1 MGLFTF
7 SLVLFERQEIITF
20 HLVGCQKSMGLFTFS
35 LVLFER
41 QEIITFHLVGCQNK
55 CHLVMVTACLIPKSL
70 RFRSVLNFRVA
81 TKILFYQNSIAKFIC
96 FYFCVPFSLIK
107 SYNNSCKVFSRSE
120 QETGKRKH
128 KEPPINPRSKKI
140 S

>member
-1 MGLFTF
+1 MKTA
-7 SLVLFERQEIITF
+7 TF
-20 HLVGCQKSMGLFTFS
+20 HHFVNNAFSSRTRNMFLVTDFWLQTGT
-35 LVLFER
+35 
-41 QEIITFHLVGCQNK
+41 
-55 CHLVMVTACLIPKSL
+55 CLKGTKTRPWSL
-70 RFRSVLNFRVA
+70 RACPISKSVRFSSVLISELQQKYYFTRIPLQNLFR
-81 TKILFYQNSIAKFIC
+81 FH
-96 FYFCVPFSLIK
+96 FCVPFSSIK